1 MIIEVPSPIFHTKH
15 SDERGSF
22 YEIYKKNKRLDIDF
36 VQFNSSTSKKNVL
49 RGLHFQLPPYEQ
61 DKLVTVPYGKIF
73 DVAVDIRINS
83 KTYGESFSI
92 TLDSNEPMS
101 FFIPKGFAHGFLVLS
116 EVAVVNYYCSNIYN
130 PNSESGLIWNDKD
143 IEVKWPIYN
152 VEKIIISE
160 KDRNWKKLSELYK

>member
-1 MIIEVPSPIFHTKH
+1 MIIDIPTPIFHTKH

-22 YEIYKKNKRLDIDF
+22 HEIYKENKKLNINF

-61 DKLVTVPYGKIF
+61 DKLITVPYGKIF

-143 IEVKWPIYN
+143 IGVRWPIYN